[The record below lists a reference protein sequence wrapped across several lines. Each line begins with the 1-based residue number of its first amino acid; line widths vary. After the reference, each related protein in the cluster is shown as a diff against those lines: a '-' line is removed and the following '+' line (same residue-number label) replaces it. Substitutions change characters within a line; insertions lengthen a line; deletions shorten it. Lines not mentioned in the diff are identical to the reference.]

1 MRFRENTR
9 RFLATPNYHK
19 WLMKCIIRIAL
30 FFKTNQNEADRIAN
44 DVFDDDL
51 FLHICYPLLTL
62 ILFSE
67 IQTHWVGKPGK
78 SQTSTPH
85 VPLNIF
91 HQISNA
97 ESSKDAT
104 SKLSNLFGSLNLH
117 NIANESEKG
126 KCSDVDSMG
135 IGNNDVNETNSAE
148 LLNEKDVEVRED
160 ILTSLMAMNPD
171 DADDDEIA
179 NCQTA
184 EHPLVNKL
192 YNLLMHSTEGG
203 SEEEFQIFLS
213 DYPLHIAVATHNV
226 PEIGRLLDQP
236 DVVNVNKQAPEKY
249 ACATPLMWASAVG
262 AFWCNN
268 IILSSPFAVEM
279 NQTDTDGHTALDYL
293 VRS

>member
-1 MRFRENTR
+1 
-9 RFLATPNYHK
+9 
-19 WLMKCIIRIAL
+19 
-30 FFKTNQNEADRIAN
+30 
-44 DVFDDDL
+44 
-51 FLHICYPLLTL
+51 
-62 ILFSE
+62 
-67 IQTHWVGKPGK
+67 
-78 SQTSTPH
+78 
-85 VPLNIF
+85 
-91 HQISNA
+91 
-97 ESSKDAT
+97 
-104 SKLSNLFGSLNLH
+104 
-117 NIANESEKG
+117 
-126 KCSDVDSMG
+126 MG

-192 YNLLMHSTEGG
+192 YNLLMQSTEGG

-226 PEIGRLLDQP
+226 SEIERLILDQP
-236 DVVNVNKQAPEKY
+236 DVMNVNKQAPEKY

-268 IILSSPFAVEM
+268 IILSLPVAVEM
-279 NQTDTDGHTALDYL
+279 NQTDTEGHTALDYL
-293 VRS
+293 VRSWWNITYDDIAIFQLTLKLLSLNLVLEGSDAMKGNTKKYPFKLVFPFKFIFVQ